1 MENTTK
7 RTDGSP
13 TPEELAAA
21 VEALRN
27 AAQSVLVLRPTAVL
41 PQSRLRRPP
50 VLLKANSR
58 MQFSRSKT
66 AVTAAILRATRQ
78 ICPAQWA

>member
-1 MENTTK
+1 M
-7 RTDGSP
+7 
-13 TPEELAAA
+13 
-21 VEALRN
+21 ALPPRRSWPLLWRRSRN
-27 AAQSVLVLRPTAVL
+27 AVQSVLVLRLTAVL

>member
-1 MENTTK
+1 M
-7 RTDGSP
+7 
-13 TPEELAAA
+13 
-21 VEALRN
+21 ALPPRRSWPLLWRRSRN
-27 AAQSVLVLRPTAVL
+27 AAQSALALRLMAAL
-41 PQSRLRRPP
+41 PQSRPHRLL
-50 VLLKANSR
+50 VLLRANSR